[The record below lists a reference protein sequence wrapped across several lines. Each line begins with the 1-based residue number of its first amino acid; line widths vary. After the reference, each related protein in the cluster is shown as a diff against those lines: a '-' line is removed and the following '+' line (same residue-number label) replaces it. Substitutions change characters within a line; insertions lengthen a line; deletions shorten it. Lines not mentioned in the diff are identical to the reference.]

1 MQSQKNDDMASHYAA
16 WRSAVFVAP
25 ASRGAGQA
33 EWIAHVHPCSP
44 LAKLCWFCS
53 LQGLGPVVVVRG
65 WAGERVSGSGGRVDA
80 RGWDGWDGWDGWGAR
95 SKQARH
101 LQVVVIGACVC
112 VCMAITMRARG
123 AGC

>member
-1 MQSQKNDDMASHYAA
+1 
-16 WRSAVFVAP
+16 
-25 ASRGAGQA
+25 
-33 EWIAHVHPCSP
+33 
-44 LAKLCWFCS
+44 
-53 LQGLGPVVVVRG
+53 VRG